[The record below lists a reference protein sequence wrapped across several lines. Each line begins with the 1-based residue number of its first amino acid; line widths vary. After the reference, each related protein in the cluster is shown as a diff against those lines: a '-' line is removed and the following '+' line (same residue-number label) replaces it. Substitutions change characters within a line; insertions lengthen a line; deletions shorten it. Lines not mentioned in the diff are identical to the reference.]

1 MQDKIIKCRL
11 NNKMYDDVIKYCS
24 QHGITTSQYIRNCI
38 SFSLKCAA
46 RKKGG
51 NDGGVSAQEW
61 IDKFYD
67 DYMKGV
73 EKSGYFND

>member
-1 MQDKIIKCRL
+1 MQEKIIKTRL
-11 NNKMYDDVIKYCS
+11 NDKMYKDVLNYCS

-38 SFSLKCAA
+38 SFSLKCAN
-46 RKKGG
+46 RKKGV

-73 EKSGYFND
+73 EKSGYFDD